1 MSQILNR
8 LGLEVNQVRELLN
21 TPKPSNATVAEN
33 LQPTNNYWY
42 GPNQKKISQ
51 RLAACEKWAIAQYIV
66 FQRSPE
72 TIALLVGV
80 SPESIRKRL
89 RKLKLFNSNG
99 KAGRP
104 QKNGTEKEN

>member
-1 MSQILNR
+1 MSEILSR
-8 LGLEVNQVRELLN
+8 LGLRADQVRQLLN
-21 TPKPSNATVAEN
+21 TPKPTNATEAEN
-33 LQPTNNYWY
+33 LKPTNNYWY
-42 GPNQKKISQ
+42 GPNQKKISE
-51 RLAACEKWAIAQYIV
+51 RLAACEKWVIAQYIV
-66 FQRSPE
+66 FQRRPE

-104 QKNGTEKEN
+104 QKNGGEEKS